1 MREYKLYCIG
11 IDGLVEKRH
20 AVYANDDLDALDRA
34 RGLCHEYEIEIWQG
48 DQLLTS
54 VAKDVTASWKL
65 AKCPRAG

>member
-34 RGLCHEYEIEIWQG
+34 RGLTCSKPAA
-48 DQLLTS
+48 L
-54 VAKDVTASWKL
+54 VKAKWRLDSPL
-65 AKCPRAG
+65 YHSILH